1 MASIELRDI
10 AHSYSKTQD
19 DEWAIKPDLS
29 HKWQDGGAHALLGP
43 SGCGKTTLLSIISGL
58 LTPSR
63 GRVLFD
69 GEDVVSLPPE
79 KRNIAQVFQFP
90 VVYDTMTARENIAFP
105 LKNRGAKES
114 DINARV
120 NEVAELLEL
129 GEVLERRAGGL
140 PPDAKQKIALGRG
153 LARADIGA
161 ILFDEPLTVI
171 DPHIKWRLRSNLKA
185 LRRKTNFTMVY
196 VTHDQTE
203 ALTFAEQIVVMH
215 EGRIVQSGSPA
226 DLFERPEH
234 TFVGHFIGSP
244 GMNVVPCELSD
255 GSPYF
260 GGRKIPAAFSG
271 VASGNGDRVELG
283 VRPEYVRFSADGIPA
298 EIRRVRDLG
307 RRRIVDL
314 AVGGEEIKMSAEEH
328 EEIPPQPK
336 ISFEPSRAFVYV
348 NGVIAGRQS

>member
-1 MASIELRDI
+1 MASIELQGI
-10 AHSYSKTQD
+10 AHSYSKAAD
-19 DEWAIKPDLS
+19 GEWAIKPDLS
-29 HKWQDGGAHALLGP
+29 HKWNDGGAHALLGP

-63 GRVLFD
+63 GGVLFD
-69 GEDVVSLPPE
+69 GKDVVSLPPE

-105 LKNRGAKES
+105 LKNRGADER

-120 NEVAELLEL
+120 GEVAELLEL
-129 GEVLERRAGGL
+129 GEVLDRRAGGL

-153 LARADIGA
+153 LARADIDA

-171 DPHIKWRLRSNLKA
+171 DPHIRWRLRSNLKA

-244 GMNVVPCELSD
+244 GMNVMHCELAD
-255 GSPYF
+255 GAPYF
-260 GGRKIPAAFSG
+260 CGRKIESAFSCDAPPEG
-271 VASGNGDRVELG
+271 KTELG
-283 VRPEYVRFSADGIPA
+283 VRPEYVRFCADGIPA
-298 EIRRVRDLG
+298 EVRRVRDLG
-307 RRRIVDL
+307 RRRIIDL
-314 AVGGEEIKMSAEEH
+314 AVGGEEIKMSAQEH
-328 EEIPPQPK
+328 EEIPSQPK
-336 ISFEPSRAFVYV
+336 ISFEPSRAFVYI
-348 NGVIAGRQS
+348 NGVIAGRQP